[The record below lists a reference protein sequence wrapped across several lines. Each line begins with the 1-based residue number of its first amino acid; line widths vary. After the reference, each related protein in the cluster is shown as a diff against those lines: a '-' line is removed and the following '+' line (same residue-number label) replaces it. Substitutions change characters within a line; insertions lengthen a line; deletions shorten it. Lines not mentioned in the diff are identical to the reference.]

1 MTKKQLILNRYKPLG
16 KAGAGGF
23 ATVQV
28 AWDTRIQ
35 RKVAIKC
42 IPLSEA
48 ELERAALPG
57 ADAIVLPDEEDEA
70 RSYGSAMHGTSS
82 GAEPG
87 SAGCAGASGA
97 DASLMGAGVVGSA
110 AASRAQA
117 AIDPQDIP
125 PWEDL
130 PKACGEAGGES
141 DAEAAPVAAGD
152 SQFTEGSVASDRAL
166 VAGTSRAQDEDAAE
180 AWLYNATSRAMVQ
193 AEAQAQAD
201 VSGEEA
207 ARVSAVRASIPA
219 PGESVSLT
227 QAADDEPL
235 VRTLSRIPGLD
246 EARTAAM
253 LSDPNI
259 VAVYDFEIQD
269 STAYLIMEY
278 VEGMTLT
285 ELLRDHDAALT
296 LDIVAAV
303 FDGVAHALEVAHE
316 NGVLHLDI
324 KPDNILINH
333 AGQVKVTDFGL
344 ATLADASGFGP
355 AGGGTIGY
363 MPLEQMRQE
372 NLDARCD
379 EWALA
384 SVTYEMLAG
393 ENPFFAPDLF
403 QAQEAIE
410 DGELVLPSLCWDD
423 LDEAAD
429 DVIFYALDP
438 ERDERYESVRDFA
451 EELAPLLGDAA
462 QGRAALAE
470 IVQGPAEDEAPAPA
484 PRAPRTPLRDR
495 ITPMLLRVALHG
507 CGAAG
512 SAVLAF
518 VSFANIP
525 QASGFDNPL
534 FWGLFCLVTLAGAL
548 RPHLGALLGLLVFSG
563 MLIACGIPA
572 AGCVLLV
579 AAGVWWWYLGRTDD
593 APANAVLAAP
603 LAGAV
608 GLGPLAPL
616 AAGFCLRPV
625 PAMITAAFQAMCALL
640 LAGLGSGS
648 LFGWNML
655 ATWHFS
661 AGAFAGEVVSDRMVA
676 LLSQPGTW
684 AVVASWVVAAGVC
697 ALLRWRPTRLF
708 AAFGTLAGTAAM
720 AGGLAL
726 AAASLSA
733 QAPWAPSAF
742 DIASL
747 AVSAAIMLFASYL
760 LPDPE
765 YYDEGDE

>member
-1 MTKKQLILNRYKPLG
+1 MRGRPCGALQYNVRMTKTQLILNRYKPLA

-23 ATVQV
+23 GTVQV

-48 ELERAALPG
+48 ELLRAALPG
-57 ADAIVLPDEEDEA
+57 ADALDISPDERGE
-70 RSYGSAMHGTSS
+70 SSVGSQGFGVTS
-82 GAEPG
+82 AHT
-87 SAGCAGASGA
+87 A
-97 DASLMGAGVVGSA
+97 GSA
-110 AASRAQA
+110 ASSATAV
-117 AIDPQDIP
+117 DPADVP

-130 PKACGEAGGES
+130 PEEAGFAGVE
-141 DAEAAPVAAGD
+141 DAGVPDGPDAPAEPMSAPARGVGSGFAGFD
-152 SQFTEGSVASDRAL
+152 PADP
-166 VAGTSRAQDEDAAE
+166 SRADSSPSQ
-180 AWLYNATSRAMVQ
+180 LL
-193 AEAQAQAD
+193 
-201 VSGEEA
+201 
-207 ARVSAVRASIPA
+207 
-219 PGESVSLT
+219 PGQSVSLT
-227 QAADDEPL
+227 GTVDPASRPL

-253 LSDPNI
+253 LSDPSI

-285 ELLRDHDAALT
+285 ELLRDHDDRLT
-296 LDIVAAV
+296 LDVVAAV
-303 FDGVAHALEVAHE
+303 FEAVAHALEVAHE

-324 KPDNILINH
+324 KPDNILVN
-333 AGQVKVTDFGL
+333 ASGQVKVTDFGL
-344 ATLADASGFGP
+344 ATLADAQGFGV

-393 ENPFFAPDLF
+393 ENPFLAPNLF

-470 IVQGPAEDEAPAPA
+470 IVQGPAEDETPAPA
-484 PRAPRTPLRDR
+484 PRAPRIPLRDR
-495 ITPMLLRVALHG
+495 ITPMLLRVASHG
-507 CGAAG
+507 CGAVG
-512 SAVLAF
+512 SAMLAF

-548 RPHLGALLGLLVFSG
+548 RPHLGALLGLLAFSG

-608 GLGPLAPL
+608 SLGPLAPL

-661 AGAFAGEVVSDRMVA
+661 TGAFAGEVVSDRMVA

-684 AVVASWVVAAGVC
+684 AVAASWVVAAGVC

>member
-82 GAEPG
+82 GAELG
-87 SAGCAGASGA
+87 SAGCAGTSGA

-110 AASRAQA
+110 AASRAQV

-130 PKACGEAGGES
+130 PEACGEACGES
-141 DAEAAPVAAGD
+141 DAEATSVAANDNLLAVGD
-152 SQFTEGSVASDRAL
+152 AASGHSSA
-166 VAGTSRAQDEDAAE
+166 AGTSRAQDEDAAE
-180 AWLYNATSRAMVQ
+180 AWLFNATSRAMAQ

-201 VSGEEA
+201 VSGEES

-227 QAADDEPL
+227 QAAGDEPL

-285 ELLRDHDAALT
+285 ELLHNHDAELT

-303 FDGVAHALEVAHE
+303 LDGVAHALEVAHE

-393 ENPFFAPDLF
+393 ENPFFASDLF

-423 LDEAAD
+423 LDEAVD

-451 EELAPLLGDAA
+451 EELLGDAA

-484 PRAPRTPLRDR
+484 PRAPRIPLRDR
-495 ITPMLLRVALHG
+495 ITPMLLRVASHG

-548 RPHLGALLGLLVFSG
+548 RPHLGALLGLLAFSG

-608 GLGPLAPL
+608 SLGPLAPL

-661 AGAFAGEVVSDRMVA
+661 TGAFAGEVVSDRMVA

-684 AVVASWVVAAGVC
+684 AVAASWVVAAGVC

>member
-1 MTKKQLILNRYKPLG
+1 MQVPIVPKSFDERMAADLFCLWQAGAVGAYIMWGMTKKQLILNRYKPLAE
-16 KAGAGGF
+16 AGAGGF
-23 ATVQV
+23 GTVQV

-48 ELERAALPG
+48 DLHRATLPG
-57 ADAIVLPDEEDEA
+57 ADALVLPDEEPVAE
-70 RSYGSAMHGTSS
+70 SS
-82 GAEPG
+82 
-87 SAGCAGASGA
+87 
-97 DASLMGAGVVGSA
+97 SA
-110 AASRAQA
+110 AGEQCSAAQV
-117 AIDPQDIP
+117 DPADIP
-125 PWEDL
+125 PWEDVPQVDDAASATKPAADDSHESL
-130 PKACGEAGGES
+130 RDGES
-141 DAEAAPVAAGD
+141 AAD
-152 SQFTEGSVASDRAL
+152 
-166 VAGTSRAQDEDAAE
+166 
-180 AWLYNATSRAMVQ
+180 AWLFSQ
-193 AEAQAQAD
+193 AGMASAQAA
-201 VSGEEA
+201 SGN
-207 ARVSAVRASIPA
+207 SMPA

-227 QAADDEPL
+227 QADADEPL
-235 VRTLSRIPGLD
+235 VRTLSRVPGLD

-285 ELLRDHDAALT
+285 ELLRDHDADLS
-296 LDIVAAV
+296 LDVIAAV

-423 LDEAAD
+423 LDSEAD

-438 ERDERYESVRDFA
+438 ERDERYETVRDFA
-451 EELAPLLGDAA
+451 EELEPFLGDVA
-462 QGRAALAE
+462 QGRQALAA
-470 IVQGPAEDEAPAPA
+470 IVQGPPEEEPVPV
-484 PRAPRTPLRDR
+484 PRAPRVPLRER
-495 ITPMLLRVALHG
+495 ITPMVLRVASHV

-512 SAVLAF
+512 SGVLAF
-518 VSFANIP
+518 VSCANIS
-525 QASGFDNPL
+525 QTAGFNNPL
-534 FWGLFCLVTLAGAL
+534 FWGLVGIAVLAGAL
-548 RPHLGALLGLLVFSG
+548 RPHLGALLGLLALSS

-579 AAGVWWWYLGRTDD
+579 ASGVWWWYLGRRAD
-593 APANAVLAAP
+593 ASANAALAVP
-603 LAGAV
+603 LAGSV

-616 AAGFCLRPV
+616 VAGFSMRPL
-625 PAMITAAFQAMCALL
+625 PAMATAAFQVLCAFM
-640 LAGLGSGS
+640 LASLGSSS
-648 LFGWNML
+648 LMGWDVL
-655 ATWHFS
+655 STWHFS
-661 AGAFAGEVVSDRMVA
+661 VRAFAGETVADCMVA
-676 LLSQPGTW
+676 LLQSPGMW
-684 AVVASWVVAAGVC
+684 AIAASWVAAAGIC
-697 ALLRWRPTRLF
+697 ALLRWRPTRAF
-708 AAFGTLAGTAAM
+708 AVFGTLAATALL

-726 AAASLSA
+726 AAASSTSG
-733 QAPWAPSAF
+733 QAAWALSAF
-742 DIASL
+742 DVASL
-747 AVSAAIMLFASYL
+747 VVSAAIMLFASYL
-760 LPDPE
+760 LPDSE
-765 YYDEGDE
+765 YDDEGDE